1 MKKLFYLLLLLL
13 PALAVAQNNVDAREI
28 IDKIN
33 RGETVT
39 YRNATI
45 TGKLDFTGLSN
56 RTLKPEKTYAN
67 WTGRAKTFI
76 STVNVPLQF
85 TNCTFTDEVLAY
97 YSVEKENDEGGSEI
111 YKADFNQDVLFEGC
125 TFKGQSAF
133 KYSIFTEKA
142 FFAGSR
148 FNNEALWL
156 SRGDFRNHG
165 NFRNAERFK
174 KHMIQITKACP
185 HCGIDLVSNGHNKKN
200 GKQKYYCMAVDMD
213 TAPLMQLPAIVKS
226 AKKRF

>member
-56 RTLKPEKTYAN
+56 RTLKPEKTYAS
-67 WTGRAKTFI
+67 WTGRTKTFI

-111 YKADFNQDVLFEGC
+111 YKADFNQDVLFEGMH
-125 TFKGQSAF
+125 
-133 KYSIFTEKA
+133 
-142 FFAGSR
+142 
-148 FNNEALWL
+148 L
-156 SRGDFRNHG
+156 
-165 NFRNAERFK
+165 
-174 KHMIQITKACP
+174 
-185 HCGIDLVSNGHNKKN
+185 
-200 GKQKYYCMAVDMD
+200 
-213 TAPLMQLPAIVKS
+213 
-226 AKKRF
+226 